1 MRGRV
6 GAGHGRAGLRSGAV
20 ASWWPRIRGWRLG
33 FGGARKQGGGGG
45 PAQRRW
51 SGVGHRA
58 RRRGV
63 PWEQGARRRARRRAD
78 ATLAGGGPPTAD
90 LGRGWWLCRWTQPRR
105 WLLSAAAGALDNV
118 GLVGCCWRSRAAKE
132 VAGVHSAP
140 VTHRGGGRGA
150 AALAGPGAPRR
161 GRRARAAPGRR
172 SRAMAAP
179 EPAWRRGGA
188 GGRGQR
194 ATRDGGRLEV
204 EGEQGGVELGRL
216 L

>member
-20 ASWWPRIRGWRLG
+20 ASWWPRIWGWRLG
-33 FGGARKQGGGGG
+33 FGGARKQGGGACATALEWCWAPGTQEGRAMGARSTPARAQEGG
-45 PAQRRW
+45 CHTSWWRATSSGSRPRLVALQVDTAAALVVERGRRRVGQRRA
-51 SGVGHRA
+51 GRLLLEEPC
-58 RRRGV
+58 R
-63 PWEQGARRRARRRAD
+63 E
-78 ATLAGGGPPTAD
+78 GGG
-90 LGRGWWLCRWTQPRR
+90 GRTQCT
-105 WLLSAAAGALDNV
+105 S
-118 GLVGCCWRSRAAKE
+118 
-132 VAGVHSAP
+132 
-140 VTHRGGGRGA
+140 HRGGGRGA

-188 GGRGQR
+188 GGRGQG

-204 EGEQGGVELGRL
+204 EGEQGVELGRL